1 MKIGQSTYMKT
12 FNITFQKWDNT
23 TIPIALQRAGMT
35 KLYIQALFNQ
45 NEINIINIDSRIN
58 SAEQD
63 CEEICKTMYPNCQY
77 NVVEQLTG
85 PFIINDDWTIE
96 TEKDLYEY
104 NLYEA
109 YR

>member
-1 MKIGQSTYMKT
+1 MKT
-12 FNITFQKWDNT
+12 FNITFQRWDMFS
-23 TIPIALQRAGMT
+23 IPVALQVAGMT
-35 KLYIQALFNQ
+35 KLYIQALFQ
-45 NEINIINIDSRIN
+45 QDEINIINIDSRID
-58 SAEQD
+58 SAEPD

-85 PFIINDDWTIE
+85 PFIINENWTIE
-96 TEKDLYEY
+96 TKKDLYEY